1 MPKGRP
7 KKNGGGWP
15 ATDQN
20 DRAAM
25 DSWQDLLFNGG
36 ADKLGMPDGVEV
48 DDMEDMYEIDTEHIG
63 GEANMLA
70 ASNVQNLLRLYNNK
84 EFTDEHPDFKRRI
97 DTEIESLRTLYKMKK
112 INEVVHDHLVGSI
125 AKHPGNASLY
135 MALDRMQGK
144 ILSIDKQIREQIAGF
159 NKIITG
165 YQMELNFSR
174 DNDLGGDSSTAE
186 LDDGSVISRARDIT
200 LPSSSSAVLESPPR
214 SLSREKLSSIWYPVI
229 ILLNPAIC
237 SRICLSM
244 ERILPC
250 MRSSAMYRLAFPG
263 CFAMEPTRWS
273 CTTSFIFFILY
284 SVRRDSISVSIRRL
298 KSGCSSVNSLLLYN
312 RRRFCTFDAANMLA
326 SPPICSVSISY
337 ISSMSSTSTPSG
349 MPSLS
354 APPLNNRSCH
364 ESIAALSFW
373 SVAGQPPPFFFGLP
387 FGMLVVYS
395 FNFI

>member
-36 ADKLGMPDGVEV
+36 ADKLGMPDGVDV

-186 LDDGSVISRARDIT
+186 LDDGSVISRGN
-200 LPSSSSAVLESPPR
+200 
-214 SLSREKLSSIWYPVI
+214 K
-229 ILLNPAIC
+229 
-237 SRICLSM
+237 
-244 ERILPC
+244 
-250 MRSSAMYRLAFPG
+250 AFIEE
-263 CFAMEPTRWS
+263 M
-273 CTTSFIFFILY
+273 
-284 SVRRDSISVSIRRL
+284 
-298 KSGCSSVNSLLLYN
+298 KN
-312 RRRFCTFDAANMLA
+312 RRNGTETNTNDPDNIDPEHLPAGWK
-326 SPPICSVSISY
+326 IDED
-337 ISSMSSTSTPSG
+337 SG
-349 MPSLS
+349 EIYDEDTGEVMGNIDDIEKPQVTG
-354 APPLNNRSCH
+354 N
-364 ESIAALSFW
+364 E
-373 SVAGQPPPFFFGLP
+373 
-387 FGMLVVYS
+387 
-395 FNFI
+395 